1 MAINPLLPL
10 IISAMQTRNII
21 KDTNEAEYD
30 EVTGAFIDAAAAEFF
45 KDKATQKKRI
55 ENNEKF
61 YKAAESNFG
70 TNIAEFAAQNNL
82 FEGYIVLLIYS
93 RYKIR
98 KILPVEFR
106 NKLKDDKFFNTQGF
120 KTTFAED
127 TNLAKQQLEDKTLF
141 AAKNLNKGAV
151 SNLVD
156 LYLGD
161 SAQKQS
167 PLKTFLFGKKP

>member
-55 ENNEKF
+55 ENNEKL

-70 TNIAEFAAQNNL
+70 SQAKYLPINSIKSVFA
-82 FEGYIVLLIYS
+82 S
-93 RYKIR
+93 
-98 KILPVEFR
+98 VES
-106 NKLKDDKFFNTQGF
+106 K
-120 KTTFAED
+120 KT
-127 TNLAKQQLEDKTLF
+127 K
-141 AAKNLNKGAV
+141 
-151 SNLVD
+151 
-156 LYLGD
+156 Y
-161 SAQKQS
+161 
-167 PLKTFLFGKKP
+167 